1 VQQIFIGLKTLQDKD
16 ISHYLNLHHTGN
28 AMAFLEKL
36 LEFIVYLLIVTGIV
50 WFLFGCYTLIDLF
63 FMKG

>member
-1 VQQIFIGLKTLQDKD
+1 
-16 ISHYLNLHHTGN
+16 
-28 AMAFLEKL
+28 MAFLDKL
-36 LEFIVYLLIVTGIV
+36 LEFIVYLLIVTGIG

>member
-1 VQQIFIGLKTLQDKD
+1 M
-16 ISHYLNLHHTGN
+16 GN

-36 LEFIVYLLIVTGIV
+36 LDFIVYLSIVSGIV

>member
-1 VQQIFIGLKTLQDKD
+1 MFIGLKILKDKD
-16 ISHYLNLHHTGN
+16 TSNYLNLHHMGN

-36 LEFIVYLLIVTGIV
+36 LDFIVYLSIVSGIV